1 MTDKKAVFIMLVMMV
16 MCKGNKDMKMSE
28 QLLQADRQFAQ
39 MSLQKGAAQAFD
51 HFLADSALM
60 LPNRGMPIKNR
71 ESIVESMQ
79 GGDPSSVLSWQPQS
93 AMVAESGEMG
103 WTWGYYTS
111 TTTDPDGKTT
121 ARQGKYLNIWIKNSQ
136 DEWKV
141 LVDMGNNNPNDS

>member
-1 MTDKKAVFIMLVMMV
+1 MR
-16 MCKGNKDMKMSE
+16 MSE

-60 LPNRGMPIKNR
+60 LPHGGMSIKNR

-79 GGDPSSVLSWQPQS
+79 GGDPSSVLSWEPQS
-93 AMVAESGEMG
+93 AMVAESVEMG
-103 WTWGYYTS
+103 WTWGYYIS
-111 TTTDPDGKTT
+111 TMTDPDGKTM
-121 ARQGKYLNIWIKNSQ
+121 ARQGKYLNNWIKNSQ

-141 LVDMGNNNPNDS
+141 LVDMGNHNPNES